1 MRILSAIFPQMCGW
15 LWFMI
20 KEIVT
25 VLYSILVLL
34 VIYENLYWVFSWTV
48 KPHNPMINA
57 GAIMICS
64 LCKKDHDPD
73 KRFEEVKYRNQLLVL
88 IWNPP
93 IAKSFELIILRFE
106 FSENDF
112 PWIQLTMTKS
122 KMEWL
127 PGIDIFSDEVIRI
140 KILSLPLD
148 RYTIQYN

>member
-20 KEIVT
+20 KEIVI
-25 VLYSILVLL
+25 VRYVIFALL
-34 VIYENLYWVFSWTV
+34 VIYEKLFWIFSWTV

-64 LCKKDHDPD
+64 LCKKVHDPD

-88 IWNPP
+88 GWNPP
-93 IAKSFELIILRFE
+93 IAKSFELIVLRFE

-112 PWIQLTMTKS
+112 PWIQWTTQS
-122 KMEWL
+122 PKMEWL
-127 PGIDIFSDEVIRI
+127 PEIDIY
-140 KILSLPLD
+140 ILRCS
-148 RYTIQYN
+148 N